1 MARGPSVPLEFSGH
15 AASLKAMPEKSVSQ
29 VPRALREQYEKGL
42 AAFQRNNFDY
52 ALQLLNAVLDQE
64 PGFLDARQ
72 TLRATQFKKPKEKAG
87 FFKKLV
93 GSATSSPA
101 LAKGQIQLRSN
112 PKEALSTAES
122 VLNVDAGNAAA
133 HKIVADA
140 ALQLDLPKTAT
151 LSLEIVVKADP
162 ADRKSVRAL
171 ADLYFKQDQLQ
182 KAQDLY
188 ARLIEASPLDPE
200 LQQTLKNLHARR
212 MLLEKGYGAIESGRS
227 SYRDLLR
234 DEAGSIA
241 LEQANRQVK
250 DTGVVDRLILEYE
263 AKLEAEPDNRNL
275 IRNIAD
281 LLVQKKEFDRA
292 LEFYER
298 ILVVEG
304 TRDPTL
310 EKSLTDLKRRRL
322 DHLASQLDPAAADH
336 EEARTRLHQERD
348 DLVLAECQARVQR
361 FPSDLQIRFELGE
374 LLFKAGRHA
383 EAIQEFQ
390 RSQNNPQKRIPSM
403 NFLGQCFAVRRMND
417 LAVRT
422 FQNALKEKPV
432 LDDEKKELLYHLG
445 CAMEKMGQA
454 EGAMDQFK
462 QIYEVDIGY
471 RDVAAKVDAFYAAQ
485 G

>member
-1 MARGPSVPLEFSGH
+1 
-15 AASLKAMPEKSVSQ
+15 MPEKSVSQ
-29 VPRALREQYEKGL
+29 VPRAIREQYEKGL

-52 ALQLLNAVLDQE
+52 ALQILNAVLDQE
-64 PGFLDARQ
+64 PGLLDARQ
-72 TLRATQFKKPKEKAG
+72 TLRATQFKKPKEKTG

-93 GSATSSPA
+93 GTATSSPA
-101 LAKGQIQLRSN
+101 LAKGQLQLRSN

-122 VLNVDAGNAAA
+122 VLNTDPGNPAA
-133 HKIVADA
+133 HKIVAEA
-140 ALQLDLPKTAT
+140 AVQLDLPKTAT

-162 ADRKSVRAL
+162 EDRKAARSL

-188 ARLIEASPLDPE
+188 TRLLQITPHDPE

-212 MLLEKGYGAIESGRS
+212 MLLEKGYGAIESGQG
-227 SYRDLLR
+227 SYRDILR

-250 DTGVVDRLILEYE
+250 DTGVAERLIQEYE
-263 AKLEAEPDNRNL
+263 TKLQAEPDNRTL
-275 IRNIAD
+275 MRNVAD
-281 LLVQKKEFDRA
+281 LLVQRKDFDRA
-292 LEFYER
+292 LGYYER
-298 ILVVEG
+298 VLAVEG
-304 TRDPTL
+304 TSDPSL
-310 EKSLTDLKRRRL
+310 EKSLTELKRRRL
-322 DHLASQLDPAAADH
+322 DHLVSLLDPAAPDH
-336 EEARTRLHQERD
+336 GEQKARLERERD

-361 FPSDLQIRFELGE
+361 FPSDLQLRFELGE
-374 LLFKAGRHA
+374 LFFKAGRHA
-383 EAIQEFQ
+383 EAIQELQ

-403 NFLGQCFAVRRMND
+403 NLLGQCFVARRMTD

-432 LDDEKKELLYHLG
+432 LDDEKKELIYHLG
-445 CAMEKMGQA
+445 CALEKQGQI
-454 EGAMDQFK
+454 EPAMDQFK

-471 RDVAAKVDAFYAAQ
+471 RDIAAKVDAFYASQ